1 MSKTICSF
9 LLVIFIKKLLK
20 GTSLVVQWLR
30 IHLPVRGT
38 WIPSLIW
45 EDPPCRGATKP
56 VCHNYQACALE
67 RGSRSHDSCTP
78 SLEPV
83 LCSKRSPAVRSL
95 HVAQGRPS
103 AKKYINMFFW
113 KKETQEGYL
122 SWWTL
127 WRAAYPPSRPPLGM
141 KDFLPLRLK
150 LKGCWQMASGNTP
163 QG

>member
-1 MSKTICSF
+1 MYLLSFFFHFEPDECFVEKRMSKTICSF

-30 IHLPVRGT
+30 IHLPMRGT

-56 VCHNYQACALE
+56 VCRNYQACALE
-67 RGSRSHDSCTP
+67 RGSRSHGYCTP

-103 AKKYINMFFW
+103 AKK
-113 KKETQEGYL
+113 
-122 SWWTL
+122 
-127 WRAAYPPSRPPLGM
+127 
-141 KDFLPLRLK
+141 
-150 LKGCWQMASGNTP
+150 
-163 QG
+163 